1 MAGYYGDS
9 ILETPPGIVTMFFL
23 LFLAATVVFELV
35 LHGLELFTKKNRGL
49 ARALEKAKTEL
60 MLLGLCA
67 LLIASFSSK
76 ITSYCLPADVYASKY
91 GKSWID
97 SVSLKD
103 GCPCCLGRTDY
114 ISPCFLQHAKCGDAQ
129 ICKSKCSKPQAKT
142 CPANQGLASNS
153 AVKLQKDGTLKEFK
167 CWGKVQVGWDECKEA
182 SARPIL
188 GPNTLKQIDIFIF
201 VIASMHVI
209 CSLGLILAVPMRL
222 RLWCNAAQ
230 KDDKRQTLRQ
240 ITERMHARDKSHE
253 CSIKT
258 LESGSCWSHRPEE
271 PLGWKESGKEL
282 LFCFLR
288 LIPFGTV
295 PKKDLWLLN
304 ASFHLKYGIS
314 GLEFDFMSFIA
325 KRAGY
330 DAADIVGLG
339 FSMWITVIVYLLLSW
354 KVGWCIWALVLL
366 DGLLIL
372 GINMRLL
379 WLLRYMTRGAQPH
392 MYVHR
397 RFCPVLPRSL
407 HAYMHAIKFLLF
419 LTSFIFANAI
429 FFSAQFGKGSCFFS
443 SKGFQ
448 PLPHVAWWMLMVI
461 TGLYLV
467 LICWVTTPLFS
478 LVALLGEEADA
489 ERLRLDLLTAEERLH
504 FSSLP
509 EMEKR
514 GPIMEFLRSLWLG
527 SDANHGAHNCHSAH
541 ATHA

>member
-167 CWGKVQVGWDECKEA
+167 CWGKV
-182 SARPIL
+182 
-188 GPNTLKQIDIFIF
+188 
-201 VIASMHVI
+201 
-209 CSLGLILAVPMRL
+209 
-222 RLWCNAAQ
+222 Q